1 MSPVFAVLAALTV
14 AGSLAAMALRNL
26 VHCALAAAVAF
37 AGLALLFLQM
47 DAEFVGFVQILVYVG
62 AVAILVVF
70 AILLT
75 RTAEEGKAAVA
86 VFSRTWMTGLLIAAA
101 VFATLGGAV
110 LRSAQG
116 LPQEAG
122 RPDVTVAQIG
132 EALMSRY
139 VLPLEIVALL
149 LTAALVGAV
158 IVAMQEKEGAQ

>member
-1 MSPVFAVLAALTV
+1 MSPVFVVLAALTV
-14 AGSLAAMALRNL
+14 AGSLAAMTLRNL
-26 VHCALAAAVAF
+26 VHCALAVAVAF
-37 AGLALLFLQM
+37 AGLAMLFLQM

-75 RTAEEGKAAVA
+75 RASEDGKAGA

-101 VFATLGGAV
+101 VFAVLGGAV

-116 LPQEAG
+116 LALTTGKPEI
-122 RPDVTVAQIG
+122 TVAQIG

-158 IVAMQEKEGAQ
+158 IVAMHEREGAQ

>member
-1 MSPVFAVLAALTV
+1 MSPVFVVLAALTV
-14 AGSLAAMALRNL
+14 AGSVAAMTLRNL
-26 VHCALAAAVAF
+26 VHCALAVAVSF

-62 AVAILVVF
+62 AVAILMVF

-75 RTAEEGKAAVA
+75 RAAEDGKAGV
-86 VFSRTWMTGLLIAAA
+86 VFSRTWLTGLAIAAA
-101 VFATLGGAV
+101 VFAVLGWAV

-116 LPQEAG
+116 LTQAAG
-122 RPDVTVAQIG
+122 KPEITVNDIG
-132 EALMSRY
+132 QALMSRY

-158 IVAMQEKEGAQ
+158 IVAMYEREGAR